1 MAGGSGIYISWLM
14 GAILLSIAL
23 MPIVKPP
30 WAKIRISG
38 FIDMFR
44 RYWAH
49 MIVVFSVYL
58 WKDLLDQLDR
68 ILMANT
74 QLDMT
79 PYVYAIEGDIVLW
92 IQESFQNEILSIV
105 LTHFYV
111 MGFMTATFAS
121 FLYPIY
127 FDDRHMA
134 DRVSLSMF
142 WVYILAIPFY
152 LFFNVRVTGDHIPD
166 METIAYDLTPVIH
179 NWFTRI
185 DPFTN
190 GMPSL
195 HIGLPFAVWLTYV
208 KWDEDGRWSR
218 FRTVLMIFIWITGF
232 TILYLGIHWI
242 VDIIGGILVATL
254 AVSLTEKTHS
264 SIWSVADERLFSRRV
279 ARLIDN
285 PRVWFRQFRRSVNS
299 LFEPFREPSSKQTG
313 AVIIAILVGTGTV
326 LLWDAT
332 HQDFPVEG
340 VEWPTYAAGS
350 GDWLVTVQEN
360 ENGTI
365 EVISWNSETRES
377 EILSTMNSIAGWNS
391 TPKVSA
397 SENGFVLFDSSNLE
411 YWAFSDKNQSFS
423 KVVWPLD
430 FDISDQINSPLID
443 VLLAENSNQE
453 VIIVAVCNDSL
464 LYISTSGQIEQF
476 SAPSGPYSV
485 AANFGPLIAVANS
498 TSDGPVIHVSHL
510 EQEQAAWY
518 IPIANTTDEVLDE
531 FLEDVFEEPIDY
543 SNSTIV
549 ELVMEGDYIVAVV
562 DIGPVNR
569 TILIDL
575 REGTQLLLSDPIWP
589 SSSVSIGHGKVSF
602 LQIPR
607 YDPTIPQENRLS
619 ANDVFLHDIEL
630 NKTTQLTIDEEVDQT
645 QPQVLISGV
654 AWIEESEDGEIE
666 IRIHSLEETF
676 EPYSSVILQSAILM
690 LIPLLVLRAFQTARE
705 KNISLNKSDN

>member
-14 GAILLSIAL
+14 GAILLSLVL

-38 FIDMFR
+38 FVDMFR

-92 IQESFQNEILSIV
+92 IQESFQNEMLSIV

-121 FLYPIY
+121 FVYPIY

-152 LFFNVRVTGDHIPD
+152 LFFNVRVTGDHIPN

-195 HIGLPFAVWLTYV
+195 HIGLPFAVWLTYL
-208 KWDEDGRWSR
+208 KWDDDGRWR
-218 FRTVLMIFIWITGF
+218 KFRAALVIFIFLTGF

-242 VDIIGGILVATL
+242 LDIIGGVIVATV

-285 PRVWFRQFRRSVNS
+285 PKAWFRQVRTSISSF
-299 LFEPFREPSSKQTG
+299 FEPIREPSSKQTS
-313 AVIIAILVGTGTV
+313 AVIVAILVGTGTV

-332 HQDFPVEG
+332 HQDFPIEG
-340 VEWPTYAAGS
+340 VEWPTTAAGA
-350 GDWLVTVQEN
+350 GGWLIGIEENPDGSIEIQAWNTSTEESTQIGGAPWENIPSVTVTDTSFVLFSDSRLDFYVWEDADEYLTPRYRHFTN
-360 ENGTI
+360 ESISDILIAEDSSEGTI
-365 EVISWNSETRES
+365 VGIVHSDHISYRSESGFLEFQSPTGPLDVCASSGTTIAIARVTDQGPAV
-377 EILSTMNSIAGWNS
+377 EILSLASQFQIIINVNSYADTITDNHLTEVFGEPVEYTNATIVQLEVDSRWIAA
-391 TPKVSA
+391 V
-397 SENGFVLFDSSNLE
+397 
-411 YWAFSDKNQSFS
+411 
-423 KVVWPLD
+423 
-430 FDISDQINSPLID
+430 ID
-443 VLLAENSNQE
+443 V
-453 VIIVAVCNDSL
+453 
-464 LYISTSGQIEQF
+464 
-476 SAPSGPYSV
+476 
-485 AANFGPLIAVANS
+485 
-498 TSDGPVIHVSHL
+498 
-510 EQEQAAWY
+510 
-518 IPIANTTDEVLDE
+518 
-531 FLEDVFEEPIDY
+531 
-543 SNSTIV
+543 
-549 ELVMEGDYIVAVV
+549 
-562 DIGPVNR
+562 GPVNR
-569 TILIDL
+569 TILIDTISGEQ
-575 REGTQLLLSDPIWP
+575 RMLSDPVWP
-589 SSSVSIGHGKVSF
+589 SSSVSLGHGKVSF

-607 YDPTIPQENRLS
+607 YDPTINEQDRLS
-619 ANDVFLHDIEL
+619 ASDVFLHDIEE
-630 NKTTQLTIDEEVDQT
+630 NRTTQLTIDEEVDQT
-645 QPQVLISGV
+645 YPQVLMSGV
-654 AWIEESEDGEIE
+654 AWIEESSNGEIE

-676 EPYSSVILQSAILM
+676 EPYSSVILQSSILM
-690 LIPLLVLRAFQTARE
+690 LIPLIVLRAFQSARE
-705 KNISLNKSDN
+705 KRISVNRFNN